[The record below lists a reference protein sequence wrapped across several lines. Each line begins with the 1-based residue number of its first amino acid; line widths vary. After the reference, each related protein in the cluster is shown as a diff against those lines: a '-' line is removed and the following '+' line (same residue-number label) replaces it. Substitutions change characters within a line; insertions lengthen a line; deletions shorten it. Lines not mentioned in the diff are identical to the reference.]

1 MTNPNKNAVLEL
13 VSPTNNQ
20 GLLVPKLTT
29 NQRTDATFVNGLTL
43 TDKGLLVFDSD
54 IGKFHYWSGTA
65 WLAIENGTAGSGT
78 VTDIT
83 TGTGLTGGPIT
94 TSGTISLANTA
105 VVAGAY
111 GSATQVPAFTV
122 DAQGRL
128 ILAGNID
135 ISGTQPGGTA
145 GGELTGTYPNPTIA
159 INTITSAKIVDAT
172 IANADLAD
180 GSVTTAKILDG
191 TVATTDLADGSVNSA
206 KILDATIVTADIAD
220 DAVTTNKILDGTITN
235 TDINATAAISVAKLL
250 GGTTNQILTT
260 NAGGI
265 PVWTNPTSG
274 GTVTSIATGT
284 GLIGGPITTSGTL
297 SLANTTITAGSYGS
311 ATEVPTFTVDA
322 QGRLTLASNVSISGT
337 LPGGT
342 AGGDLT
348 GSYPNPTIANNA
360 ITSLKIA
367 DNTVTTSKIIDGT
380 IVNADINAAAGIG
393 VSKLAAG
400 TNGQVLLTNAGVPTW
415 TTPSF
420 APSGAAGG
428 DLTGSY
434 PNPTVANDAIT
445 NIKVADNAITS
456 SKIIDGTIVNTD
468 INAAAGIGVSK
479 LAAGTN
485 GQVLLTN
492 AGVPTWT
499 TPSFSPSGAAGGDLT
514 GTYPN
519 PTLATGAGNNLVA
532 SINNAATTGT
542 INTNRLSAAVVLET
556 ESPAAADISG
566 TFATGL
572 TLNNGS
578 VTTAKIAPGTN
589 GQILTTTAGA
599 AAWTTPAFGTV
610 TSISAG
616 TGLTGGTITTTGT
629 LGLSNTGV
637 TANTYGSG
645 TQVPVFTVDA
655 QGRISGVTN
664 TAITVAPSGAAGGE
678 LTGTYPNPL
687 VANNVITSGKI
698 VDGTIANADISATAA
713 IDVSK
718 LSVGT
723 VGQVLAIN
731 GSSIAQWSAPGGTTL
746 IQAPGTRNL
755 FAGAPIGIGGADN
768 SFYGSS
774 AGVVNSGSW
783 NVIIGS
789 QAGQNKTTGD
799 LSTIIGWRAGFVG
812 VTNHQGN
819 TLIGAQAGENATTGA
834 NISTFVGEKAGWNV
848 TDGTGNVMV
857 GQRAGQNT
865 TTGFFNTFIGT
876 TTATNN
882 INGTRLTLI
891 GRNADV
897 STNNIHNATAIGEA
911 AVVNA
916 SDKVRIGNTTVTVI
930 EGQVGFT
937 AASDK
942 RLKENISEL
951 SAGLEFIMKL
961 KPVSYQMKNLA
972 DKRTNWGFI
981 AQDIEN
987 LVGES
992 NAILT
997 VGGDEERTLGLR
1009 YTDFVAPLVKA
1020 VQEQQTE
1027 IDELKSLLQEYRS
1040 ELESLKTLIKA
1051 EASNKEV
1058 NRNVKKSDAKVQ
1070 ASTSLK

>member
-1 MTNPNKNAVLEL
+1 MTTPKAFLTICILIGSFYSMAQNSVGIGVTNPNKNAVLEL

-29 NQRTDATFVNGLTL
+29 SQRTDATFVNGLST

-54 IGKFHYWSGTA
+54 LGKFYYWSGTA
-65 WLAIENGTAGSGT
+65 WAALENGTGGTGT

-135 ISGTQPGGTA
+135 ISGTQPGGIA

-159 INTITSAKIVDAT
+159 INTITSAKIMDAT
-172 IANADLAD
+172 IATADLAD

-191 TVATTDLADGSVNSA
+191 TVATNDIADGSVNSTKISDGTIATADVADGAITTGKILDGTIATVDLADGSVNST
-206 KILDATIVTADIAD
+206 KILDATIATADIAD
-220 DAVTTNKILDGTITN
+220 GAVTTNKILDGTITN
-235 TDINATAAISVAKLL
+235 ADINTTAAISVAKLL

-393 VSKLAAG
+393 VNKLAAG

-420 APSGAAGG
+420 A
-428 DLTGSY
+428 
-434 PNPTVANDAIT
+434 
-445 NIKVADNAITS
+445 
-456 SKIIDGTIVNTD
+456 
-468 INAAAGIGVSK
+468 
-479 LAAGTN
+479 
-485 GQVLLTN
+485 
-492 AGVPTWT
+492 
-499 TPSFSPSGAAGGDLT
+499 PSGAAGGDLT

-599 AAWTTPAFGTV
+599 AAWTTPVFGTV
-610 TSISAG
+610 TSIIAG

-687 VANNVITSGKI
+687 VANNAITTGKI
-698 VDGTIANADISATAA
+698 LDGTIANADISATAA

-731 GSSIAQWSAPGGTTL
+731 GSSIPQWSAPGGTTL

-1040 ELESLKTLIKA
+1040 ELESLKTQIKA
-1051 EASNKEV
+1051 EASNKEA